1 MSTWPTARLEK
12 LGTQRASLGNYAN
25 MFVYTRDYE
34 NLLKTNCGNL
44 RHRPGDPKKLLCSS
58 KSAPVCQH
66 EVLKKKILSYSEVMR
81 EWDETT
87 RKIRW
92 MSLPLDPVPRG
103 LWWEGERVWAE
114 KREDGKPK
122 RGPTGNLKLCTG
134 KRAWLSLPERTLR
147 DGKWNERSLLEG
159 TKKRPVFHH
168 ESMFIK

>member
-1 MSTWPTARLEK
+1 MTGLRCFRIRK
-12 LGTQRASLGNYAN
+12 LLFCVSALSKFGADKIMWWNSNLQILSVHMTHSKAGETGDSKSQRASLGNYAN
-25 MFVYTRDYE
+25 MCVYTRDYE

-103 LWWEGERVWAE
+103 LRWEGERVWAE
-114 KREDGKPK
+114 K
-122 RGPTGNLKLCTG
+122 
-134 KRAWLSLPERTLR
+134 TL
-147 DGKWNERSLLEG
+147 
-159 TKKRPVFHH
+159 
-168 ESMFIK
+168 